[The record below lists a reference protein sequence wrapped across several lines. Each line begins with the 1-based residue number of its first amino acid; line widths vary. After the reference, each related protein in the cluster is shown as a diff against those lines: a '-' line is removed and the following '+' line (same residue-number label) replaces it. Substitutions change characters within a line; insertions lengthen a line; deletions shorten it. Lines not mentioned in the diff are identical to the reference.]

1 MIPIHVVGLG
11 MSPAD
16 LTPRALEIIREA
28 QVLVGGR
35 RLLGYFP
42 DHPAQKIVLGK
53 DPEGTLA
60 QIPALA
66 ADHRVVVLASGDPLY
81 YGVGP
86 LVVKVL
92 GPEQVIVHSNITAVQ
107 AACAR
112 LQMAW
117 QDAQIISLHG
127 RGWEPLKAALEGAE
141 KLIVYTDPEHNPT
154 AIARLLS
161 ERGQGAARLCV
172 LEDLGQETERLT
184 WLSPEEA
191 QDREFSPLNMMII
204 LSGQVAAKETLN
216 VGANLVFAPDVGR
229 IQGSPLQKSCTLD
242 TSSPPP
248 GAARLHLGLPEEAFE
263 HEQGLITKAEVRA
276 VVLAKLELYPGLV
289 LWDLGAGCGSVGLEA
304 SLLTPGGKIFAVEQN
319 PERAGQIKANTAK
332 FGVSS
337 LEVVCGQA
345 PGCLAGLPDPH
356 RVFIGGG
363 GRDLGDILREV
374 LVRLEIGGKVVI
386 TAALLETLE
395 TAREVL
401 GAAGWQMELVQLQV
415 SRSRALAGGS
425 FMQAL
430 NPVWIV
436 TGNK

>member
-1 MIPIHVVGLG
+1 MIPVQVVGLG

-16 LTPRALEIIREA
+16 LTPKALEIIREA

-42 DHPAQKIVLGK
+42 EHPAQKIVLGK
-53 DPEGTLA
+53 DPESTLG
-60 QIPALA
+60 QIPSLA
-66 ADHRVVVLASGDPLY
+66 ADQRVVVLASGDPLY

-92 GPEQVIVHSNITAVQ
+92 GPEQVIVHPNITAVQ

-112 LQMAW
+112 LQMDW

-127 RGWEPLKAALEGAE
+127 RGWEPLEKALERAE
-141 KLIVYTDPEHNPT
+141 KLIIYTDPEHHPG
-154 AIARLLS
+154 AVARLLLG
-161 ERGQGAARLCV
+161 RGQGAARMCV

-191 QDREFSPLNMMII
+191 KDREFSPLNVVVI
-204 LSGQVAAKETLN
+204 LTTP
-216 VGANLVFAPDVGR
+216 APR
-229 IQGSPLQKSCTLD
+229 AP
-242 TSSPPP
+242 
-248 GAARLHLGLPEEAFE
+248 RLHLGLPEEALD

-276 VVLAKLELYPGLV
+276 VVLAKMELSPGLV

-304 SLLTPGGKIFAVEQN
+304 SLLIPGGKIIAIEQN
-319 PERAGQIKANTAK
+319 PDRAGQVRANAAK
-332 FGVSS
+332 FGVSQ

-345 PGCLAGLPDPH
+345 PGCLADLPTPH

-363 GRDLGDILREV
+363 GQNVAGILQAAITLLAPGGRLV
-374 LVRLEIGGKVVI
+374 L
-386 TAALLETLE
+386 TATLLETLE
-395 TAREVL
+395 TARAVL
-401 GAAGWQMELVQLQV
+401 GAAGWQMEVVQLQV
-415 SRSRALAGGS
+415 SRSRPLGGGA

-436 TGNK
+436 TGWQ